1 MDRENELAVVRRAY
15 AKQILGRVGVSNARV
30 EDAFAGVR
38 REDFL
43 GPGPWKL
50 FDFRGSYIPTA
61 SDDPVHLYTDDL
73 FAIVP
78 EKQLNNGQPSLHA
91 ALIANAAPKEGDHV
105 VHIGAGVGYFS
116 AIMAHMVGSS
126 GRVTAI
132 EYDPEV
138 AARARANFAGYSNV
152 TVIEGDG
159 ALVPF
164 DPADVIYVNAGATA
178 PAPAWLDRLKDGGRM
193 ILPLT
198 TEKGFGTPID
208 YAKMHRQGG
217 IFRILRQGDDYL
229 AHWIAPVAIF
239 PCAGNRDEE
248 SETALA
254 AAFAKG
260 DLKRITRLYRRDDIP
275 EERCWVRGRG
285 WCLAYE

>member
-1 MDRENELAVVRRAY
+1 MDRENELAIIRRAY

-43 GPGPWKL
+43 GLGPWQL

-91 ALIANAAPKEGDHV
+91 ALIANAAPKECDHV
-105 VHIGAGVGYFS
+105 VHVGAGVGYFS
-116 AIMAHMVGSS
+116 AIMAHMVGSA

-138 AARARANFAGYSNV
+138 AARARANFSGYSNV

-164 DPADVIYVNAGATA
+164 DPADVIYVNAGATS
-178 PAPAWLDRLKDGGRM
+178 PAPNWLDRLKDGGRM

-198 TEKGFGTPID
+198 TEKGFGTID

-229 AHWIAPVAIF
+229 ARWIAPVAIF
-239 PCAGNRDEE
+239 PCAGNRDDKAEK
-248 SETALA
+248 ALA
-254 AAFAKG
+254 ASFAKG
-260 DLKRITRLYRRDDIP
+260 DLKKIARLYRRDDIP